1 MQAWQSGAISYETF
15 YWNLQRG
22 EIARPGIEVETEREL
37 IDNQQPVLIP
47 LTDETKKENGE
58 EEEDEETTKKEP
70 AGAEA

>member
-37 IDNQQPVLIP
+37 IDNQQPVLMP
-47 LTDETKKENGE
+47 LTDQTEKENE
-58 EEEDEETTKKEP
+58 EEENEETTKKAP